1 MHTSQLKDNS
11 APFLTVQRQ
20 PTYRC
25 SRYFFTCLIQAPL
38 PSPVLHTNNAAIKD
52 RSSNAVNPGLQGNCP
67 IPSVLMMC
75 SPIRSS
81 SEQTFQFSVLLKILA
96 LFLAENTKPRN
107 PTQYTP
113 QFSRQHNSVPLLPVQ
128 WLPAYRYF
136 SNYFSQPS
144 SSCTNNV
151 ANKIQSPTPH
161 T

>member
-1 MHTSQLKDNS
+1 MQTGQLKDNS
-11 APFLTVQRQ
+11 APFLTVQRR

-25 SRYFFTCLIQAPL
+25 SLYFFTYLFQDPL
-38 PSPVLHTNNAAIKD
+38 PSPVLHTNNAAIKA

-67 IPSVLMMC
+67 IPSVPMMS
-75 SPIRSS
+75 SPLRNSG
-81 SEQTFQFSVLLKILA
+81 EQTFQFSVLLKVLE
-96 LFLAENTKPRN
+96 LLAEYTKQRN

-113 QFSRQHNSVPLLPVQ
+113 QFSWQHNSVPLLPVQ
-128 WLPAYRYF
+128 RLPAYRYS

-151 ANKIQSPTPH
+151 ANEIKSPTPH